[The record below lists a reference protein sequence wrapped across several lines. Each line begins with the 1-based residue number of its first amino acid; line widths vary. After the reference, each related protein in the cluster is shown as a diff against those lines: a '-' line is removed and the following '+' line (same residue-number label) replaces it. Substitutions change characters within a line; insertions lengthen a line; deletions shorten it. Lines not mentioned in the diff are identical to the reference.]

1 MQDEVNNMENKYP
14 KNVRQIGN
22 VSDTPKIYIED
33 YVDTFLNHLSEEN
46 KEEVVGAVL
55 IGKTE
60 QNETQESIYISGA
73 VKVEET
79 TMTDTDLF
87 FNADIWKAVHDKR
100 DEYFPNE
107 EIIGWFLSQ
116 PGQPSLLT
124 SELAI
129 LHEKYFDHSHSVL
142 IIRNSTENEEQFY
155 TYKFHQLM
163 EIGGHY
169 IYYEK
174 NPQMQ
179 NYMVTERRKNG
190 ITPSES
196 VEDKAA
202 KDFRNIVKERF
213 EIQEQRKS
221 SRTMYATS
229 VLLVLVVLVI
239 GVTTIN
245 NYDKMQL
252 VQNSLEDIGLSVE
265 NKEKDTE
272 SVEAGSGQIIVKDE
286 VEAEPVTPEPE
297 EQPKEEPTEEKP
309 QEPSVAEGDTDENDE
324 TGDDIYTVV
333 KGDTLAMISKK
344 VYGDIGHVD
353 AICRMNGLEDGNLIF
368 IGQKLLLP

>member
-1 MQDEVNNMENKYP
+1 MENKYP

-46 KEEVVGAVL
+46 KEETAGAIL
-55 IGKTE
+55 IGKVE

-73 VKVEET
+73 VKVDET

-87 FNADIWKAVHDKR
+87 FNADIWKEVHDKK
-100 DEYFPNE
+100 DEYFPGG
-107 EIIGWFLSQ
+107 EIVGWFLSQ

-129 LHEKYFDHSHSVL
+129 LHEKYFDHSHSIL
-142 IIRNSTENEEQFY
+142 IIRDSVENDEQFY
-155 TYKFHQLM
+155 AYKFHQLM

-190 ITPSES
+190 ITPSET

-239 GVTTIN
+239 GITTIN

-252 VQNSLEDIGLSVE
+252 VQNSLEDIRLSVE
-265 NKEKDTE
+265 NKGNEKE
-272 SVEAGSGQIIVKDE
+272 SVEAGSNQVI
-286 VEAEPVTPEPE
+286 AQTAPEPE
-297 EQPKEEPTEEKP
+297 PETPQPAEPKEEPKTEPEKP
-309 QEPSVAEGDTDENDE
+309 KEPVVAEGDADENDE
-324 TGDDIYTVV
+324 SGDDIYTVV

>member
-1 MQDEVNNMENKYP
+1 MENKYP

-46 KEEVVGAVL
+46 KDETTGAILVG
-55 IGKTE
+55 IIEKS
-60 QNETQESIYISGA
+60 ETQESIYISGA

-87 FNADIWKAVHDKR
+87 FNADIWKDVHDKKE
-100 DEYFPNE
+100 EYFPDQ

-124 SELAI
+124 SELGI
-129 LHEKYFDHSHSVL
+129 LHEKYFDHSHSIL
-142 IIRNSTENEEQFY
+142 IIRNSMENEEQFY
-155 TYKFHQLM
+155 AYKYHQLM

-179 NYMVTERRKNG
+179 NYMITERRKNG
-190 ITPSES
+190 ITPSEA

-239 GVTTIN
+239 GITTIN

-252 VQNSLEDIGLSVE
+252 VQNSLEDIRLSVE
-265 NKEKDTE
+265 NKEKETE
-272 SVEAGSGQIIVKDE
+272 SVEVGSDQVIVQDE
-286 VEAEPVTPEPE
+286 SQSEPVKSDPVENQEE
-297 EQPKEEPTEEKP
+297 EQEEPIL
-309 QEPSVAEGDTDENDE
+309 AEGDADENDE
-324 TGDDIYTVV
+324 SGDDIYTVV

>member
-1 MQDEVNNMENKYP
+1 MENKYP

-33 YVDTFLNHLSEEN
+33 YVDTFLNHLCEEN
-46 KEEVVGAVL
+46 REETSGAIL
-55 IGKTE
+55 IGRTE
-60 QNETQESIYISGA
+60 TGENRECIYISGA
-73 VKVEET
+73 VTIEET

-87 FNADIWKAVHDKR
+87 FNEDTWKKVK
-100 DEYFPNE
+100 EKKEQYFPGQK
-107 EIIGWFLSQ
+107 IVGWMLSC
-116 PGQPSLLT
+116 PGQPSLLV
-124 SELAI
+124 SELGI
-129 LHEKYFDHSHSVL
+129 LHEKYFEKTNSVL
-142 IIRNSTENEEQFY
+142 IIKNSLDRDEQFLA
-155 TYKFHQLM
+155 YKYHQLL

-179 NYMVTERRKNG
+179 NYMITERKKNG
-190 ITPSES
+190 VTPSET

-213 EIQEQRKS
+213 EMQEQKRS

-239 GVTTIN
+239 GISTIN
-245 NYDKMQL
+245 NYDKMQV
-252 VQNSLEDIGLSVE
+252 VQNSIEDIRQSVNSPQQE
-265 NKEKDTE
+265 A
-272 SVEAGSGQIIVKDE
+272 VEAVSENVNAKPETLPAPQPAETAPPKQEEEE
-286 VEAEPVTPEPE
+286 VA
-297 EQPKEEPTEEKP
+297 QGDAEEKP
-309 QEPSVAEGDTDENDE
+309 EIQ
-324 TGDDIYTVV
+324 DDIYTVV

-353 AICRMNGLEDGNLIF
+353 AICRMNGLKDGNLIF